1 METRESIENR
11 LQELHR
17 QRGRALLHGK
27 SFQNELIVAEH
38 RKLAEIE
45 DMDAARAAQERE
57 ESAKASQAQ
66 VTAIRTE
73 LQDLDVSSLK
83 ALAQAETALR
93 SAVAAMR
100 LHHTHEAAKRKAMV
114 G

>member
-45 DMDAARAAQERE
+45 DMDRE